1 VKIAFVAGFFDPVK
15 KALEEEPYSG
25 HQASGSLVWI
35 RQKAMNREVNLHEFS
50 SRFFDRVKQADSVLT
65 LLAIL
70 RGREWVEASVQGI
83 ITRAKETM
91 PDLNSEVLT
100 FRNAGDRSGVIK
112 ALDAFGLASPSLIG
126 REKVRAKV
134 SEDKVLCVSLE
145 GKTSILDALLR
156 AGFEAETIQAHFH
169 EERIDGA
176 RNSGLMEHLALRAVQ
191 YKHLLYAW
199 DGLRTLK
206 PEVGRKFT
214 TCCEAPNAAKVVQL
228 FKKWIEQ
235 PEPQVPEGL

>member
-25 HQASGSLVWI
+25 HQSNGSLIWI

-70 RGREWVEASVQGI
+70 RGREWAEASVQAI
-83 ITRAKETM
+83 ITRAKEGM
-91 PDLNSEVLT
+91 PDLSCEMLT
-100 FRNAGDRSGVIK
+100 FRNAGDRSGVLK
-112 ALDAFGLASPSLIG
+112 AIDAFGLASPSSIG
-126 REKVRAKV
+126 RDKVRAKV
-134 SEDKVLCVSLE
+134 SEEKVLCVSLE
-145 GKTSILDALLR
+145 GKTSILDALRR
-156 AGFEAETIQAHFH
+156 AGFEAETVQAHFY

-176 RNSGLMEHLALRAVQ
+176 RNSGLMEHLALRAGQ
-191 YKHLLYAW
+191 YRHLLYAW

-235 PEPQVPEGL
+235 PEPQVPERF

>member
-1 VKIAFVAGFFDPVK
+1 MKIAFVAGFFDPVK
-15 KALEEEPYSG
+15 KALEEGPYSE

-50 SRFFDRVKQADSVLT
+50 ARFFDRVKQADSVLT

-70 RGREWVEASVQGI
+70 KGREWVDASVRGI
-83 ITRAKETM
+83 IARGKENR
-91 PDLNSEVLT
+91 PDLSCEMQT
-100 FRNAGDRSGVIK
+100 FRNAGDRDGVMR
-112 ALDAFGLASPSLIG
+112 ALDAFGLPSPSLIG

-134 SEDKVLCVSLE
+134 SEEKVLCVSLE
-145 GKTSILDALLR
+145 GKTSILDALAR

-169 EERIDGA
+169 EERIDGS

-214 TCCEAPNAAKVVQL
+214 TCCEAPNAAKVVQV

-235 PEPQVPEGL
+235 PERQVPEGL